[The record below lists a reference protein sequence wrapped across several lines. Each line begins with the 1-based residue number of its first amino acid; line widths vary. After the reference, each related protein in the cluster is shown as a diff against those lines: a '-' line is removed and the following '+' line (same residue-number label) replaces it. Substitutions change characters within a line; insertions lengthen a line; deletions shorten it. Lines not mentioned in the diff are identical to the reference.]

1 MAERS
6 VVTPKPIR
14 CAKLF
19 GDIKKA
25 SRAIVV
31 ITEIGKTLLMKAER
45 VGLCKTTLKRKQ
57 LRRSLQFHWV

>member
-14 CAKLF
+14 CAKLV

-25 SRAIVV
+25 SKAIVV
-31 ITEIGKTLLMKAER
+31 ITEIGKTLFIKAETIGR
-45 VGLCKTTLKRKQ
+45 SKISLELKREYA
-57 LRRSLQFHWV
+57 STP